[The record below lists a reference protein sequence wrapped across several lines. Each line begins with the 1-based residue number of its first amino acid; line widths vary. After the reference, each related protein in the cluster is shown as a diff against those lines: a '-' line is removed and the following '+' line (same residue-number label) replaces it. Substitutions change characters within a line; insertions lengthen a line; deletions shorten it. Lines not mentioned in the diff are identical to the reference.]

1 MFPEEKEVLE
11 LSEAEP
17 GTGKVIGFD
26 YTMKDIPVSD
36 GRIVLYDELESV
48 KQWIMKQIQTEKDRY
63 IVYEGVDFGITS
75 LKELITSLK
84 ELITSDFPE
93 LFIKSQVEN
102 DITERLLEHPAIT
115 DVSEFEF
122 SKNKRTWKVK
132 FTAYTIYGIVE
143 EAVVL

>member
-1 MFPEEKEVLE
+1 MFPEEKEILE
-11 LSEAEP
+11 LTEAEP

-26 YTMKDIPVSD
+26 YVMKDIPLSD

-63 IVYEGVDFGITS
+63 IVYEGIDFG
-75 LKELITSLK
+75 ITSLK

-93 LFIKSQVEN
+93 LFIKSQIEN

>member
-1 MFPEEKEVLE
+1 MFPEEKEILE
-11 LSEAEP
+11 LTEAEP

-26 YTMKDIPVSD
+26 YVMKDIPVSD

-63 IVYEGVDFGITS
+63 IVYEGIDFG
-75 LKELITSLK
+75 ITSLK

-93 LFIKSQVEN
+93 LFIKSQIEN

-122 SKNKRTWKVK
+122 SKNRRTWEVK
-132 FTAYTIYGIVE
+132 FTVYTIYGIAE

>member
-1 MFPEEKEVLE
+1 MFPEENEVLE

-75 LKELITSLK
+75 LKELITS
-84 ELITSDFPE
+84 DFPE

>member
-75 LKELITSLK
+75 LKELITS
-84 ELITSDFPE
+84 DFPE